1 MDKDKLA
8 NKEKMITV
16 SRKGNAF
23 EYTSPAPGVHIYDNV
38 WDGGMDFMKILD
50 SEGKFQREDYLID
63 SDGNPIPKE
72 VGKQGVST
80 WVRGGDR
87 DGRDEMI
94 CEALEEVI
102 DSYQWHYDLDTQ
114 SREWWRISKFKVGDY
129 FGMHPDDSYGTPRT
143 VSMVYYPNDA
153 YEGGELEFIH
163 FGVKIKPKPGQ
174 LFLFP
179 SSYIYEHRI
188 TDIGDGEPRYTVV
201 GFFCNIDELEKQKRL
216 NKLPKPYKANL
227 SYISE
232 LNKKQFTPQEAEE

>member
-1 MDKDKLA
+1 MDPIKLA

-23 EYTSPAPGVHIYDNV
+23 EYESPTPGVHVYSNV
-38 WDGGMDFMKILD
+38 WDKGIDFMNLLND
-50 SEGKFQREDYLID
+50 EGKFQREDYIFD
-63 SDGNPIPKE
+63 AEGNPIPKE

-80 WVRGGDR
+80 WVRRFDN
-87 DGRDEMI
+87 DGRDEMLCDI
-94 CEALEEVI
+94 FEEVV
-102 DSYQWHYDLDTQ
+102 DSYLWHYDLDPQ

-143 VSMVYYPNDA
+143 VSMVYYPNDD

-163 FGVKIKPKPGQ
+163 FGAKIKPKAGQ

-188 TDIGDGEPRYTVV
+188 TDIGEGSPRYTIVS
-201 GFFCNIDELEKQKRL
+201 FFCNIDEKEKHKRL
-216 NKLPKPYKANL
+216 NRLPNPYKAQL
-227 SYISE
+227 QYISE
-232 LNKKQFTPQEAEE
+232 LNKKQFSLDD